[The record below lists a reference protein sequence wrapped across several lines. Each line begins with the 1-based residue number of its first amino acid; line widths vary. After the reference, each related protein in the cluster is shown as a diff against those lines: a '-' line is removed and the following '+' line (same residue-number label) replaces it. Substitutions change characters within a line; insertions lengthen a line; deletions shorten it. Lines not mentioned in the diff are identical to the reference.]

1 MPQVS
6 SVCLL
11 YFEEN
16 HSAEL
21 SFLVQTPQLKA
32 WGQVNLFL
40 SVFPTHF
47 TVLVEYT
54 AEVGSFLTPIF
65 HCLLLIG
72 D

>member
-11 YFEEN
+11 YLEEN

-21 SFLVQTPQLKA
+21 PFLVQTPQLKA

-47 TVLVEYT
+47 TILVEYT
-54 AEVGSFLTPIF
+54 A
-65 HCLLLIG
+65 
-72 D
+72 